1 MEPCDKYHQYLNAF
15 LVKKMAIVVTT
26 PVLSLLY
33 VKVENVIITWILQKT
48 RNVASVT
55 VSVDFKATIVIPILT
70 NVLLTFVETMPFA
83 SIILGHVPD
92 IVMLLFRKFRF
103 EMYIGTC
110 ISDSYFRNMKRLL

>member
-48 RNVASVT
+48 RSVASVT
-55 VSVDFKATIVIPILT
+55 VSVDFKGTFVILT
-70 NVLLTFVETMPFA
+70 SVPLIFVETMPFA

-92 IVMLLFRKFRF
+92 AI
-103 EMYIGTC
+103 
-110 ISDSYFRNMKRLL
+110 IS

>member
-1 MEPCDKYHQYLNAF
+1 MELCDKYHQYLNAF

-48 RNVASVT
+48 RSVASVT
-55 VSVDFKATIVIPILT
+55 VSVAFKGTIVIPILT
-70 NVLLTFVETMPFA
+70 SVPLIFVEMMPFA

>member
-48 RNVASVT
+48 RSVASVT
-55 VSVDFKATIVIPILT
+55 VSVDFKGTFVILILT
-70 NVLLTFVETMPFA
+70 SVPLIFVETMPFA

-92 IVMLLFRKFRF
+92 AI
-103 EMYIGTC
+103 
-110 ISDSYFRNMKRLL
+110 IS